1 MTRTALIID
10 DEPDI
15 RELVSITVSRLGL
28 DCHAAANLSEA
39 RNLLDAYPIDVCLT
53 DMRLP
58 DGNGVDF
65 VSYMQEHH
73 PDIPVAVITAH
84 GSMDAAV
91 TAMKNGAFDFVS
103 KPVNLKLL
111 RKLIESAA
119 NAAAVQEKPLP
130 ASETDKSGR
139 QNANPSHVEDNTST
153 AEDTV
158 GEELDARLLGQSA
171 PMQQLKKMIRKLARS
186 QAPVLINGE
195 SGTGKELVARLIHD
209 CGPRATGPFIPVN
222 CGAIPAELMES
233 EFFGHKKGSFTGAT
247 EDKPGLFQA
256 AEDGTL
262 FLDEVAE
269 LPLFMQV
276 KLLRVIQEKA
286 VKPVGATHEIPIN
299 VRIISASYKNLEQE
313 VAESR
318 FRHDLYYRLNV
329 IGLQVPP
336 LRERREDIPALVH
349 FTLAR
354 IAERWGDAPFP
365 VSDAAMQ
372 ALMSFH
378 YAGNVREL
386 ENVLERAV
394 TLAEGE
400 ALSPEDLNLQTST
413 ASAPPQI
420 SNVATEAAEPAP
432 ASVRY
437 QASLNQAQDAETQL
451 ILTTLQKHQ
460 WNRKAAAEEL
470 GLSYRQLR
478 YRLQKIQAQT

>member
-15 RELVSITVSRLGL
+15 RELVTITVSRLGL
-28 DCHAAANLSEA
+28 ECHAAANLSEA
-39 RNLLDAYPIDVCLT
+39 RNVLDAYPIDLCLT

-73 PDIPVAVITAH
+73 PAIPVAVITAH

-119 NAAAVQEKPLP
+119 DAASVQEKPLSKPRQATESSP
-130 ASETDKSGR
+130 AL
-139 QNANPSHVEDNTST
+139 NAPSKDESAVAGD
-153 AEDTV
+153 
-158 GEELDARLLGQSA
+158 ELDQRLLGQSA

-209 CGPRATGPFIPVN
+209 CGPRAEKPFIPVN

-286 VKPVGATHEIPIN
+286 VKPVGATREIPIN
-299 VRIISASYKNLEQE
+299 VRIISASYKNLENE

-318 FRHDLYYRLNV
+318 FRHDLFYRLNV
-329 IGLQVPP
+329 IGLKVPP
-336 LRERREDIPALVH
+336 LRDRREDIPTLVA
-349 FTLAR
+349 FVLKR
-354 IAERWGDAPFP
+354 IAERWGEVPYQ
-365 VSDAAMQ
+365 VSESAMTRLCTM
-372 ALMSFH
+372 AFT
-378 YAGNVREL
+378 GNVREL

-394 TLAEGE
+394 TLADHDE
-400 ALSPEDLNLQTST
+400 LQPEDLGDCTVTPSDDALLQQSDFSLSGSPAERYHATL
-413 ASAPPQI
+413 ASAG
-420 SNVATEAAEPAP
+420 
-432 ASVRY
+432 
-437 QASLNQAQDAETQL
+437 DAETQA
-451 ILTTLQKHQ
+451 ILEVLQQNQ
-460 WNRKAAAEEL
+460 WNRKAAAKEL
-470 GLSYRQLR
+470 GMTYRQLR
-478 YRLQKIQAQT
+478 YRLEKIQAES